1 MGKAGEIEKILKV
14 LDSHEIGKETIEN
27 CLYVLAMG
35 KASKIER
42 IFKVLDNHKIGK
54 KTIERCL
61 TVLASGKAEEIEKIF
76 KVLDSHNIRKETI
89 EKCLSVLARGKA
101 SEIEK
106 IFKVLDDHKIEKEAI
121 EKCLYVLAT
130 GKASEIEKIFKVLDS
145 YEIRKETIENCLSV
159 LARGKASE
167 IEKILKILDSYNIG
181 KESIEKCLTVLAM
194 GKSEEIEKIF
204 KVLEKNKIEKEYIE
218 ESLGFLLLNNVENIE
233 QIFSEGEQYLNKYMK
248 LKGLYDTIL
257 TKEQI
262 NQIVKN
268 KNIDMDTFLSS
279 IRGEENKEIYGE
291 TLKRKNGIYIGKS
304 IPVQRE
310 YLNKNGEMLVNLS
323 KTIAENFAHR
333 YRKKDISEIES
344 QAMEI
349 IISKCGDITYNFDYN
364 PDIVKRFIYKKVY
377 EYLKGY
383 NLITTEKLT
392 DFSNLVGK
400 GQLVAKETIEEDK
413 EDLDLSNW
421 NVNEEQANILKA
433 ISFYLEEK
441 PEISCA
447 VEKASSLLNIEE
459 EKILEEI
466 ENIKESNTKEDIER
480 GER

>member
-1 MGKAGEIEKILKV
+1 M
-14 LDSHEIGKETIEN
+14 D
-27 CLYVLAMG
+27 
-35 KASKIER
+35 
-42 IFKVLDNHKIGK
+42 
-54 KTIERCL
+54 
-61 TVLASGKAEEIEKIF
+61 
-76 KVLDSHNIRKETI
+76 
-89 EKCLSVLARGKA
+89 
-101 SEIEK
+101 
-106 IFKVLDDHKIEKEAI
+106 
-121 EKCLYVLAT
+121 
-130 GKASEIEKIFKVLDS
+130 
-145 YEIRKETIENCLSV
+145 
-159 LARGKASE
+159 
-167 IEKILKILDSYNIG
+167 
-181 KESIEKCLTVLAM
+181 
-194 GKSEEIEKIF
+194 
-204 KVLEKNKIEKEYIE
+204 KNKIEKEQIE
-218 ESLGFLLLNNVENIE
+218 ESFGFLLLNSVENVE

-262 NQIVKN
+262 NQIVKS

-333 YRKKDISEIES
+333 YRKKDVSEIES
-344 QAMEI
+344 QAMEV

-377 EYLKGY
+377 GYLKGY

-413 EDLDLSNW
+413 EGLDLSNW
-421 NVNEEQANILKA
+421 NANEEQVNILKA

-441 PEISCA
+441 PEISYA